1 MRKYIVK
8 FTETYTY
15 EKEVEIEDNEDID
28 EVIHEPTDFPMV
40 KDMSLDD
47 FEKLNADV
55 LNEYEIKEIEN
66 D

>member
-8 FTETYTY
+8 FIETYTY

-40 KDMSLDD
+40 KDISLED

>member
-40 KDMSLDD
+40 KDMSLKD